1 MGKSPKP
8 LNFLIDP
15 ACVQTD
21 EDRQRLAE
29 LEAQGHKID
38 LHGPGELLS
47 NNYVIDICLSPRAW
61 RAFDLRHLD
70 LAIKSARSVKYAK
83 KEKKA
88 KSPKSAAGPKRA
100 RKKRGGGDTAEVVS
114 PEIQAGSTEGIQT

>member
-47 NNYVIDICLSPRAW
+47 NNYVIDICLSPLAW

-70 LAIKSARSVKYAK
+70 LAIKSSRSVKYGTTKAKVAK
-83 KEKKA
+83 K
-88 KSPKSAAGPKRA
+88 PRTP
-100 RKKRGGGDTAEVVS
+100 RKKKGDKGLEQS
-114 PEIQAGSTEGIQT
+114 